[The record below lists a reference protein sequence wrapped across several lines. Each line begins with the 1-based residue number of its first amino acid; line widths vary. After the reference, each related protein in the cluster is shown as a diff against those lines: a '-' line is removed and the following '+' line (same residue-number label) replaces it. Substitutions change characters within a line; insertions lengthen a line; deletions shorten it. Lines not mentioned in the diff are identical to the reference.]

1 MALSLYSCL
10 FRPRGFRRLCPST
23 RRVHTGRPD
32 ETDEIGQRFL
42 QLIQFPSPGLIAGGK
57 PLYDSNRQVEQAVT
71 PPQRCSMSTPEGYS
85 QNITWQS
92 HGAVRHSLGIDHHS
106 AGCIVDKSDHVGL
119 SRRVNARVVR
129 NRFDRTYMLMLTLF
143 SLLSLPLEFL
153 DEPPGLSQGLF
164 SFQLIFLLR
173 LYWIIEWKYEW
184 SHTAQGSF

>member
-1 MALSLYSCL
+1 MTLTDRFNRLR
-10 FRPRGFRRLCPST
+10 RPHRDVPC
-23 RRVHTGRPD
+23 
-32 ETDEIGQRFL
+32 QR
-42 QLIQFPSPGLIAGGK
+42 
-57 PLYDSNRQVEQAVT
+57 
-71 PPQRCSMSTPEGYS
+71 PPQGYI

-92 HGAVRHSLGIDHHS
+92 RGAVRDSLGIDHHS

-164 SFQLIFLLR
+164 SSQLIFLPR

>member
-1 MALSLYSCL
+1 MRS
-10 FRPRGFRRLCPST
+10 
-23 RRVHTGRPD
+23 V
-32 ETDEIGQRFL
+32 QRFL
-42 QLIQFPSPGLIAGGK
+42 QLIQFPSPVALQEVS
-57 PLYDSNRQVEQAVT
+57 PLYDSDRQVQQAAT
-71 PPQRCSMSTPEGYS
+71 PPIEMFHVNARLKGYI

-92 HGAVRHSLGIDHHS
+92 HGAVRDALGIDHHS

-153 DEPPGLSQGLF
+153 DEPPGLSQGRF
-164 SFQLIFLLR
+164 SAPLIFLLR